1 MYTLYNIQCIYGD
14 LKLNMFFSCM
24 QVNVDLSMKAFEFFK
39 RLKEY
44 ADESS
49 SFFRFIMAL

>member
-1 MYTLYNIQCIYGD
+1 
-14 LKLNMFFSCM
+14 MFFSCM